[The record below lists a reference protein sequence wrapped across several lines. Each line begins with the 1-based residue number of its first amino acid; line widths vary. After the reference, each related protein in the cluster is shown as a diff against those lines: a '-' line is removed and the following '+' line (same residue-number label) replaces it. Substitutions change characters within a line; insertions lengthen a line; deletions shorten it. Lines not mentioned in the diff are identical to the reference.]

1 MNVRAC
7 VYGFFVVILC
17 AERDRLKN
25 KSNKQKKIIVS
36 IHSIFH
42 RDILKYNHLERVEY
56 LNGTQ
61 VN

>member
-25 KSNKQKKIIVS
+25 IKFELLQE
-36 IHSIFH
+36 
-42 RDILKYNHLERVEY
+42 L
-56 LNGTQ
+56 
-61 VN
+61 

>member
-25 KSNKQKKIIVS
+25 IN
-36 IHSIFH
+36 
-42 RDILKYNHLERVEY
+42 ILKYNHLERVEY
-56 LNGTQ
+56 LNRTQ